1 MERQE
6 AWDFEEKNVSAE
18 FNRQYKTRRTF
29 MVSVQPPS
37 FLLIANIGAQ
47 NPIKTPHPVPRTMS
61 HVPLSRIKALLP
73 LPFPANRLALHTHE
87 PKAIKSCTRPVHRSI
102 ALSCALP
109 EMKRYT
115 CAHYSSP
122 SSSPSPSLSPS
133 PSGSSSPI
141 RPLPPFHSRSH
152 GGSATSGL
160 SAGCPGGSDER
171 ARCSRA
177 SKEDGQRSGLGCV
190 QSLNV
195 HQSFWPSRG
204 DRVMRTF

>member
-1 MERQE
+1 MPNLTDNIKLDVRSWFQY
-6 AWDFEEKNVSAE
+6 
-18 FNRQYKTRRTF
+18 NR
-29 MVSVQPPS
+29 PS

-73 LPFPANRLALHTHE
+73 APIPCQPPCLAHHE

-133 PSGSSSPI
+133 PSGSSSPPSARCHLSTHAPI
-141 RPLPPFHSRSH
+141 
-152 GGSATSGL
+152 GGSGDERAQRLG
-160 SAGCPGGSDER
+160 APEGSDER

-177 SKEDGQRSGLGCV
+177 SKEDRSEIRSWMCSIAKRCISHFGRPEV
-190 QSLNV
+190 IE
-195 HQSFWPSRG
+195 
-204 DRVMRTF
+204 